1 VAAKGAAD
9 ASYNVADVNKLASD
23 SAQGAHQVNN
33 YATELA
39 KVAGNLKGVVSQFK
53 V

>member
-1 VAAKGAAD
+1 
-9 ASYNVADVNKLASD
+9 VNKLAND
-23 SAQGAHQVNN
+23 SAQGAHQVDK

-39 KVAGNLKGVVSQFK
+39 KVAGSLKNVVSQFK

>member
-1 VAAKGAAD
+1 
-9 ASYNVADVNKLASD
+9 VNKLASD
-23 SAQGAHQVNN
+23 SAQGARQVDK

-39 KVAGNLKGVVSQFK
+39 KVAGSLKGVVSQFK